1 MFENETREK
10 GTSIS
15 NECNHNGEWICGY
28 IILPSLYLRLLLSCH
43 DQTYRKKNK
52 YKDLFLITIVAKSK
66 EVDDIKT
73 KRGTMNNLQSF
84 KKITHRLSYGNG
96 PLKLSWFGLFPSCVL
111 YGTILTSSA
120 SCSFG
125 LMTSPTDSQAP
136 MTLPGRGEG
145 KGRTGRRR
153 RGGRKKKER
162 EG

>member
-1 MFENETREK
+1 M
-10 GTSIS
+10 
-15 NECNHNGEWICGY
+15 
-28 IILPSLYLRLLLSCH
+28 
-43 DQTYRKKNK
+43 
-52 YKDLFLITIVAKSK
+52 AKSK

-145 KGRTGRRR
+145 KDREEEEEGRAQEKRKGGIRAGEKDERIGDDRRTERGWWRRWGREGVGNRGRRER
-153 RGGRKKKER
+153 CLRGIKREGEERKEER
-162 EG
+162 EGWGGGR